1 MTDSEDDI
9 IPLTRV
15 DSGPKRFS
23 KVPEDIEYEIRT
35 VDVKKAGFLYTLK
48 EGNLLPYETEL
59 QGKISQFS
67 VLFLLKRLH

>member
-1 MTDSEDDI
+1 M
-9 IPLTRV
+9 
-15 DSGPKRFS
+15 
-23 KVPEDIEYEIRT
+23 PEDIEYEIRT

>member
-15 DSGPKRFS
+15 DSGPKRYS

>member
-15 DSGPKRFS
+15 DSGPKRYL

-59 QGKISQFS
+59 
-67 VLFLLKRLH
+67 